1 MPSDSDSR
9 PPRGAV
15 ESARARFPRPH
26 SRPAAL
32 LAAGVFLLTALIFAR
47 TLRNGFVDWDDPDT
61 IEKNSHIRSL
71 TLANVGWMFTTF
83 HLGHYQPLSWLTLA
97 LDYQVSRLISGDGLR
112 PVVYHLTNNLLHAAN
127 AVLVYLLTVWLL
139 RRTQIAPAPRET
151 RVLHIAALAA
161 ALLFAL
167 HPLRVESVAWVT
179 ERRDVLSS
187 LFLLLTVLGYLRV
200 TRTEC
205 ARPGLWWPLTLAAY
219 VLSLLSRAMG
229 VTLPLLLLL
238 LDWYPL
244 RRFARREHEPGPP
257 PWRVLAEKIPFVLP
271 AVATA
276 VIAPLAQ
283 VQAGATPNLQAHGAL
298 SRLAQACYG
307 LVFYLRKTLWPTQ
320 LSPIYE
326 LHLPLDLTSAR
337 YLVPVILV
345 GLTLGVLAALL
356 VRRRG
361 RGIVVAAGA
370 YGLLLAPVLGFVQS
384 GNQEVADRYS
394 YLASIPVM
402 ILLAAGGL
410 GLWTYTASRR
420 QGRRAVALTPFVL
433 VVAASVV
440 TWRQIGVWRDTTSLW
455 THAAKVCPDSSIAN
469 TGYGWVLAQRKEYDE
484 ALTHL
489 RRAVELQPL
498 NRKAHYNI
506 WYTLRA
512 QGRTAEL
519 TEAYRASIR
528 AYPTFPDAHYQLA
541 LDLQHAGDAAG
552 AQREYEITVQ
562 LDPRHSSARANLGL
576 LLHQR
581 GQVDEALAM
590 FRQAVELDPRNTVA
604 RCNVA
609 RLLWKRGERDAALAE
624 VRQARALDPNDA
636 TARQL
641 EAQWMQAQPAP
652 PSP

>member
-1 MPSDSDSR
+1 MR
-9 PPRGAV
+9 PVPWRPQ
-15 ESARARFPRPH
+15 RADV
-26 SRPAAL
+26 L
-32 LAAGVFLLTALIFAR
+32 LAVCVFVLTALVFAY
-47 TLRNGFVDWDDPDT
+47 TWRNGFVDWDDPDT
-61 IEKNSHIRSL
+61 VEKNVHIRSL
-71 TLANVGWMFTTF
+71 TPANVGWMFTTF
-83 HLGHYQPLSWLTLA
+83 HLGHYQPLSWLSLA
-97 LDYQVSRLISGDGLR
+97 VDYQVARLVYGDGLR
-112 PVVYHLTNNLLHAAN
+112 PVVYHFTNSLLHALN
-127 AVLVYLLTVWLL
+127 AALVYALAWTLLNWA
-139 RRTQIAPAPRET
+139 R
-151 RVLHIAALAA
+151 ALAA
-161 ALLFAL
+161 PYDPRAMRWGAIAAALFFAV

-200 TRTEC
+200 TRAAC
-205 ARPGLWWPLTLAAY
+205 ARPGLWWTLTFTAY

-229 VTLPLLLLL
+229 VTLPLILLL

-244 RRFARREHEPGPP
+244 RRFELHERLPATPL
-257 PWRVLAEKIPFVLP
+257 WRLLAEKILFFLP
-271 AVATA
+271 AIAIAA
-276 VIAPLAQ
+276 VAPLAQ
-283 VQAGATPNLQAHGAL
+283 VRAGATPNLQSHDAL

-307 LVFYLRKTLWPTQ
+307 LVFYLCKTFWPTR

-326 LHLPLDLTSAR
+326 LHLPLELTSAR

-410 GLWTYTASRR
+410 RLWVLVASRPQFR
-420 QGRRAVALTPFVL
+420 WTVALAPLML
-433 VVAASVV
+433 VVAASAA
-440 TWRQIGVWRDTTSLW
+440 TWRQIGVWRDTTTLW
-455 THAAKVCPDSSIAN
+455 THAAKVGPDSSIAN

-498 NRKAHYNI
+498 NRKAHYNV
-506 WYTLRA
+506 WYALRA

-528 AYPTFPDAHYQLA
+528 AYPNFPDAHYQLA
-541 LDLQHAGDAAG
+541 LDLQHAGDAGG
-552 AQREYEITVQ
+552 AQREYEITMQ
-562 LDPRHSSARANLGL
+562 LDPRHSGARANLGL
-576 LLHQR
+576 LLYQR
-581 GQVDEALAM
+581 GQVDEALM
-590 FRQAVELDPRNTVA
+590 LFRQAVELDPHNTVA

-624 VRQARALDPNDA
+624 LRQARALDPNDA

-641 EAQWMQAQPAP
+641 EAQWTQPAP
-652 PSP
+652 SPSP